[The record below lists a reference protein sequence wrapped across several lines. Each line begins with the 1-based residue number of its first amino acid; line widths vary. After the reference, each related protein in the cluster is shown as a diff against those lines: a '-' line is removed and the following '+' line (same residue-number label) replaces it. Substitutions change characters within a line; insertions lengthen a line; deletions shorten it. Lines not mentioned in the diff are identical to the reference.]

1 MRLRSL
7 PVTIVVLSAFILNG
21 CQTLTR
27 ITLPDST
34 PPPPNAAVF
43 AQLKAGDT
51 VRVTMRTGEKVT
63 FTLEE
68 VRAEGVV
75 AKDGRHIS
83 FGDIRQLEKRHI
95 SGTKTVVTIAIPLVL
110 LAFVAYVATHFGP

>member
-1 MRLRSL
+1 MR
-7 PVTIVVLSAFILNG
+7 VTKPAVAIVLLSALLLSG
-21 CQTLTR
+21 CHSMTR
-27 ITLPDST
+27 VVLPDST

-75 AKDGRHIS
+75 AKDGRHIP
-83 FGDIRQLEKRHI
+83 FGDIGQLERRHF
-95 SGTKTVVTIAIPLVL
+95 SGTKTVVVIAIPLVL
-110 LAFVAYVATHFGP
+110 LALVAYFAMHFGP

>member
-1 MRLRSL
+1 M
-7 PVTIVVLSAFILNG
+7 
-21 CQTLTR
+21 
-27 ITLPDST
+27 

-83 FGDIRQLEKRHI
+83 FGDIWQLEKRHT
-95 SGTKTVVTIAIPLVL
+95 SGTKTVVAVAIPLVL
-110 LAFVAYVATHFGP
+110 LAFVAYVADALRSMTAEREVLDDPRREGGPS